1 MTNPQKIRCAALL
14 YHHVGPLTAGMYPK
28 MSIEP
33 RQFERQ
39 VGWLK
44 RRGYAS
50 ILPSDWL
57 TWHSGTA
64 VLPEKP
70 VMITFDDAYAD
81 IAEYALPVLKHY
93 GFTATIFVVTERVGA
108 TNSWDTQNG
117 YASLPLMTKEQIL
130 RWSAEGFAFDAHGRT
145 HRDLTKLDDA
155 ALANEIAGSAS
166 DLEELLGTPTTS
178 FAYPYGAWNDL
189 ARSIAAKHFPI
200 AFSCISGMN
209 TLATDPHLLRR
220 VLIPTRA
227 SLLDFALSVRTGGLH
242 RAGELRI
249 RLALRTR
256 LRSLFGK

>member
-117 YASLPLMTKEQIL
+117 YASLPLMTK
-130 RWSAEGFAFDAHGRT
+130 
-145 HRDLTKLDDA
+145 
-155 ALANEIAGSAS
+155 
-166 DLEELLGTPTTS
+166 
-178 FAYPYGAWNDL
+178 
-189 ARSIAAKHFPI
+189 
-200 AFSCISGMN
+200 
-209 TLATDPHLLRR
+209 
-220 VLIPTRA
+220 
-227 SLLDFALSVRTGGLH
+227 
-242 RAGELRI
+242 
-249 RLALRTR
+249 
-256 LRSLFGK
+256 